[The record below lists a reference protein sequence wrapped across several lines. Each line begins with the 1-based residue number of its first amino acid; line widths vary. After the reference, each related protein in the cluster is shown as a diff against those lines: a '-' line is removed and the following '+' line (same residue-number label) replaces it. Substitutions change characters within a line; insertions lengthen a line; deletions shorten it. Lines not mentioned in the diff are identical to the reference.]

1 MSLTPPPDPLYG
13 NMPSG
18 QGSLLLS
25 AYDAAMFEALGAVL
39 LPFPNP
45 NDEPTLRRPCQQV
58 LIPGVCGPGH
68 KDPGDPNGRCVVVFH
83 NPEDIYNRY
92 LLPGLRLN
100 RSGVTT
106 DTARLYPTGL
116 GWQYRVAAAGAA
128 EVFKDGDP
136 KAPSGASKVAL
147 RPWANPEN
155 LTYDIEV
162 RARYQIEAQRMLD
175 YVRYQLPERGAIRV
189 MSTDGTCS
197 LFTFYRQGISETSEL
212 IGSLNRHSGFLLTYE
227 VQAEIDEHEEQTA
240 LTLTNTPNTKS
251 QVIPSG
257 LRRRSRVIRDW

>member
-1 MSLTPPPDPLYG
+1 MSLTPPPEPLYG

-18 QGSLLLS
+18 EGSLLLS
-25 AYDAAMFEALGAVL
+25 AYDAAMFEALGAKL

-45 NDEPTLRRPCQQV
+45 ADEPLLRRPLQQV

-68 KDPGDPNGRCVVVFH
+68 KDPTDPHGRVVVVFQ

-100 RSGVTT
+100 RSAMTT
-106 DTARLYPTGL
+106 DTQRLYPTGL
-116 GWQYRVAAAGAA
+116 GWQYRVPVTRGT
-128 EVFKDGDP
+128 VPVHVDGDAS
-136 KAPSGASKVAL
+136 APCGPPEVAL

-162 RARYQIEAQRMLD
+162 RARYQIEAQRLLD

-189 MSTDGTCS
+189 YSTDGTSS
-197 LFTFYRQGISETSEL
+197 LFTYYRQGISETSEL
-212 IGSLNRHSGFLLTYE
+212 AGSLNRHTGFLLTYE

-240 LTLTNTPNTKS
+240 KTLIKTPQLNS
-251 QVIPSG
+251 Q
-257 LRRRSRVIRDW
+257 LKTATRRSRVIREW